1 MSLNNAITKLIN
13 DRVDQFIAKLAK
25 EYPNV
30 DISAAKKMWENISEC
45 TPESPKEKETKKPKD
60 APKRSKTAYMFFC
73 AEKRP
78 IIKKKHSSLTV
89 GEINKMLGGMWEI
102 ERDSVSNDFKRFE
115 EMAKKEKENPI
126 EVQKPEKEKSEKG
139 KPENK
144 KDKCTEILKTGKN
157 KGSECGKPVKENG
170 LCGRHFILNKSGNNS
185 EDNSDKEKEK
195 KESEDTQE
203 IEAEIPKENPPRKCN
218 FILQSGKNK
227 GSECGKPSGE
237 NKMCGRHT
245 KLVQEYEKAEK
256 DIIDREKEKRKNEE
270 KANEVNN
277 DREKEIEKRGEKISK
292 LTQSMRKNG
301 KIVEADEIDKTVK
314 LMRESGR
321 EVPKEVPKRNPPK
334 KYDAF
339 ETFEIEELNEK
350 LTEIYQEKINWIIIR
365 NMDPEKMYK
374 GKKFNYY
381 IISGLEDGLFYIEC
395 ELFGGEIELIPGS
408 ENTAQIII
416 DNLSNVDEFHTVP
429 KECSHVGLKNILGE
443 FMRDPT
449 VEIK

>member
-13 DRVDQFIAKLAK
+13 DRVDLFIAKLAK

-45 TPESPKEKETKKPKD
+45 TPESPKKESPKEKETKKPKD

-126 EVQKPEKEKSEKG
+126 DVQKPEKG
-139 KPENK
+139 KPEK
-144 KDKCTEILKTGKN
+144 EKCTEILKTGKN

-170 LCGRHFILNKSGNNS
+170 LCGRHFILNKSVDKSVDNS

-203 IEAEIPKENPPRKCN
+203 IEAEIPKEKSKENPPKKCN

-227 GSECGKPSGE
+227 KSECGKPSGE

-256 DIIDREKEKRKNEE
+256 DIIDREKEKRKNE
-270 KANEVNN
+270 VNN

-301 KIVEADEIDKTVK
+301 KNVEADEIDKTVK

-321 EVPKEVPKRNPPK
+321 EVPKGNPPK

-443 FMRDPT
+443 FMRDL
-449 VEIK
+449 